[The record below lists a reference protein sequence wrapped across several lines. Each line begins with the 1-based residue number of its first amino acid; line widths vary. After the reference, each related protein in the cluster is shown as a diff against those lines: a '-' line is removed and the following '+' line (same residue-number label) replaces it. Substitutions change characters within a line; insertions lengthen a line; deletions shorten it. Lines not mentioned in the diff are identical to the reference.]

1 MMHGS
6 PAITTI
12 VSPTCLMAKYEGEPS
27 PMLWGPTDA
36 DNAAAHPPNGGKS
49 LRRES
54 FIVSVL
60 LVSMF
65 ACGDAENP
73 NTDTAN
79 PSVDGGGNAML
90 DQGVGPNADGSVAS
104 DMSVA
109 SDQGMAMTDVFVVT
123 PADSGTAQTADDGM
137 PADAQLQVDAA
148 QSDQG
153 TPE

>member
-1 MMHGS
+1 
-6 PAITTI
+6 
-12 VSPTCLMAKYEGEPS
+12 
-27 PMLWGPTDA
+27 
-36 DNAAAHPPNGGKS
+36 
-49 LRRES
+49 
-54 FIVSVL
+54 
-60 LVSMF
+60 
-65 ACGDAENP
+65 
-73 NTDTAN
+73 
-79 PSVDGGGNAML
+79 ML

-153 TPE
+153 PAPDAGACTLTCAAWSQLNEVNCVCRKSMIVWTIMAAAMATQPAGIIHPFMNHLPVRAMRKVLYSRAGELPSSIHRVHRE